1 MGWMDHR
8 FAAVCAAVVMSCLVS
23 GCGSDKDKIEKRLTE
38 MRDEI
43 TRLQNSQDRVGE
55 RLMALEVQQASTKN
69 KTSKAKAAEDTSVER
84 PPLKVIKLAPDGSAT
99 EAAEPAEPADDKA
112 DRPTIKLRGK
122 EGALLER
129 PEDARV
135 AQLRQSW

>member
-1 MGWMDHR
+1 MDHR
-8 FAAVCAAVVMSCLVS
+8 FVAVCAAVALSSLLS

-38 MRDEI
+38 MREEI

-55 RLMALEVQQASTKN
+55 RLMAIEVQQAAVKN
-69 KTSKAKAAEDTSVER
+69 QPKAKAGTPEDANVER

-99 EAAEPAEPADDKA
+99 EAGEPAEPADDKA

-122 EGALLER
+122 EGALLDR